1 MLRRRVLQ
9 AGLALAV
16 GAPAVLRAGRAEST
30 RAPDYVARLKPLLL
44 ADLKATRT
52 PGALV
57 LVDDPRRGRWAAALG
72 SRNLAGDRLRPDSH
86 LRIGSVTKTLTGT
99 AVLQLVDRG
108 LVGLDR
114 PIERY
119 LPGLVPNG
127 RAITVRQLLGMTS
140 GLFNTTEDRRLNAL
154 NDLYPHRSFTVPET
168 LAFAFRH
175 EPYFAPG
182 QGFHYANTN
191 FDILGELVERVT
203 GRSLPEV
210 LRRRILAP
218 LKLRHTELPPLRH
231 VQRLPGPYSRGYQFG
246 SNSQANDAYLALL
259 RGDLEH
265 ARITL
270 PKGTPPNDATFWNL
284 SYTWASGAASST
296 LRDMAVWVKALVE
309 GTLLSPAL
317 QRERLRLTQGTNY
330 GLGIAEVVPGLM
342 GHSGAVSGF
351 QAVIGYAAAR
361 GATIV
366 VLANSFVGP
375 NMLLIDALP
384 ADRMAA
390 TIQRTLFP
398 AAATAESAAART
410 ATVPAACA

>member
-9 AGLALAV
+9 SGLAMAA
-16 GAPAVLRAGRAEST
+16 APMVLRAGRAEAT
-30 RAPDYVARLKPLLL
+30 RTPDYVTRLRPLLL

-57 LVDDPRRGRWAAALG
+57 YVDDPKLGRWMAALG
-72 SRNLAGDRLRPDSH
+72 SRNLAGDRLRLDSH

-127 RAITVRQLLGMTS
+127 RNITVRQLLSMTS
-140 GLFNTTEDRRLNAL
+140 GLFNTTEDVRLNAL
-154 NDLYPHRSFTVPET
+154 NDRYPHRSFTVPET
-168 LAFAFRH
+168 LAFAFKH
-175 EPYFAPG
+175 KPYFTPG

-203 GRSLPEV
+203 GMSLPNV
-210 LRRRILAP
+210 FRRWIFAP
-218 LKLRHTELPPLRH
+218 LKLQGTELPPLGH
-231 VQRLPGPYSRGYQFG
+231 VQRLPSPYSRGYQFG
-246 SNSQANDAYLALL
+246 SNTQLNDAYLALL

-265 ARITL
+265 AQVRL

-284 SYTWASGAASST
+284 SYTWASGAASSS
-296 LRDMAVWVKALVE
+296 LLDMAAWAKALVE
-309 GTLLSPAL
+309 GTLLSVKL
-317 QRERLRLTQGTNY
+317 QRQRLQLVPGSNY
-330 GLGIAEVVPGLM
+330 GLGIAEVVPGFM

-351 QAVIGYAAAR
+351 QAVIGHSAAR
-361 GATIV
+361 RATFV
-366 VLANSFVGP
+366 VLANSIIAP
-375 NMLLIDALP
+375 NTLLVEGLP
-384 ADRMAA
+384 ADRMAG

-398 AAATAESAAART
+398 VAATG
-410 ATVPAACA
+410 